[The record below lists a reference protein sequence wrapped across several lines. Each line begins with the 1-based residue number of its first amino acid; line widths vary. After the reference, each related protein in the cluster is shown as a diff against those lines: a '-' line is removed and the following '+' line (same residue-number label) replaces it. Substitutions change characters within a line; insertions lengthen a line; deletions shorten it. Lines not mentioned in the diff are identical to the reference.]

1 MAPPIIIVRLPF
13 FLLLLRDSQYIIQS
27 IILHNHISINIHMY
41 QFLFNYISLSL
52 SRCLFHSHTQTRLH
66 SFISQFTFYVYF
78 SPRLCTV
85 HTCIYV
91 FCVMH
96 TYIQTYIL
104 TRINLNFVLNAVYV
118 NKR

>member
-13 FLLLLRDSQYIIQS
+13 FLLLLRNSQYIIQS

-52 SRCLFHSHTQTRLH
+52 SRCLFHSDTHTNWFTLFH
-66 SFISQFTFYVYF
+66 FTFYVYF